1 MSVTDLWGS
10 LASCGR
16 LAIGLPLGI
25 FAIAPTLFAAEK
37 STASDLDKYL
47 SKVQASGINTATPT
61 TPGSLYSPGARLA
74 ALGVDLRATQTNDLL
89 TVIVQER
96 AAAVSKGTVKAT
108 RSSSLNASVG
118 SLYGAAPAGLSRLA
132 GLSSN
137 SDLNGE
143 GETTRETNLST
154 SLTARVVQVM
164 PNGNLII
171 QGTKEITIND
181 EVQTVVLRGIVRPV
195 DIDTGNAVLSERI
208 ADMEVRVNGKG
219 VVGSAIRR
227 PFFLYRLLLGILPF

>member
-1 MSVTDLWGS
+1 MIIFRVGALLT
-10 LASCGR
+10 
-16 LAIGLPLGI
+16 IGYILNAG
-25 FAIAPTLFAAEK
+25 EK
-37 STASDLDKYL
+37 PAASDLERYL
-47 SKVQASGINTATPT
+47 SKVQSSTPASQPVT
-61 TPGSLYSPGARLA
+61 TPGSLYSPGARLTG
-74 ALGVDLRATQTNDLL
+74 LGVDLRATQVNDVL

-96 AAAVSKGTVKAT
+96 AAATSKGTVKTT
-108 RSSSLNASVG
+108 RSSSLKASVG
-118 SLYGAAPAGLSRLA
+118 DLYGAAPAGLSRLA

-143 GETTRETNLST
+143 GATTRETNLST
-154 SLTARVVQVM
+154 SLTARVVHVM

-181 EVQTVVLRGIVRPV
+181 ETQTVVLRGIVRPADV
-195 DIDTGNAVLSERI
+195 DAGNAVLSERI
-208 ADMEVRVNGKG
+208 AEMEVRVNGKG

>member
-1 MSVTDLWGS
+1 M
-10 LASCGR
+10 
-16 LAIGLPLGI
+16 I
-25 FAIAPTLFAAEK
+25 LFRVAVVLTVGQVLTAGEK
-37 STASDLDKYL
+37 SSVSDLERYL
-47 SKVQASGINTATPT
+47 SKVQSSTSNPAAAT

-74 ALGVDLRATQTNDLL
+74 ALGVDLRATQLNDLL

-96 AAAVSKGTVKAT
+96 AAATSKGTVKAT
-108 RSSSLNASVG
+108 RSSSAKASVG
-118 SLYGAAPAGLSRLA
+118 DLYGVAPAGLSRLA

-137 SDLNGE
+137 TDLNGE
-143 GETTRETNLST
+143 GATTRETNLT
-154 SLTARVVQVM
+154 ASLTARVVHVM

-181 EVQTVVLRGIVRPV
+181 ETQTVVVRGIVRPV

-208 ADMEVRVNGKG
+208 AEMEVRVNGKG

-227 PFFLYRLLLGILPF
+227 PNFLYRLLLGILPF

>member
-1 MSVTDLWGS
+1 MILFRVGALVTVAHILS
-10 LASCGR
+10 
-16 LAIGLPLGI
+16 
-25 FAIAPTLFAAEK
+25 AADK
-37 STASDLDKYL
+37 SSASDLERYL
-47 SKVQASGINTATPT
+47 SKIQSSTPASPQAA
-61 TPGSLYSPGARLA
+61 TPGSLYSPGARLTG
-74 ALGVDLRATQTNDLL
+74 LGVDLRATQINDLL

-96 AAAVSKGTVKAT
+96 AAATSKGTVKAT
-108 RSSSLNASVG
+108 RSSSLKASVG
-118 SLYGAAPAGLSRLA
+118 DLYGAAPAGLSRLA

-143 GETTRETNLST
+143 GATTRETNLST
-154 SLTARVVQVM
+154 SLTARVVHVL
-164 PNGNLII
+164 PNGNLIL

-181 EVQTVVLRGIVRPV
+181 EVQTVVLRGIVRPL
-195 DIDTGNAVLSERI
+195 DIDSGNTVLSERI